1 MALEELERVSLGYEE
16 DLASLKAAL
25 TAEQPASPSGD
36 GQEPSGHGQ
45 EPNRNHVELPI
56 NGNPSEP
63 SQSAGAGGCDA
74 FGQSCSDVTPRVI
87 QRKVPKEASPAQ
99 QPLFL
104 RVGLLWQ
111 RFMCM

>member
-36 GQEPSGHGQ
+36 GQ